1 VFVADGSRGRPVSR
15 AKLRTDRCGQRRGWQ
30 PTRAS
35 ADDRGRV
42 VYVRRES
49 DDVLPRQTRRAL
61 LRRATSPRR
70 IREVLR
76 YVGVLAAYFC
86 SLK

>member
-1 VFVADGSRGRPVSR
+1 MVNDAADNRRMYP
-15 AKLRTDRCGQRRGWQ
+15 RTTCRFRRCC
-30 PTRAS
+30 
-35 ADDRGRV
+35 RV
-42 VYVRRES
+42 VDVQHES
-49 DDVLPRQTRRAL
+49 DDVLPDQSRRAL

-86 SLK
+86 SYN

>member
-1 VFVADGSRGRPVSR
+1 MLGRGRTAVVNDVADNRR
-15 AKLRTDRCGQRRGWQ
+15 AHPLTTCWFRR
-30 PTRAS
+30 
-35 ADDRGRV
+35 RGRV

-49 DDVLPRQTRRAL
+49 DDVLPRESRRAL

-70 IREVLR
+70 IRKVLR

-86 SLK
+86 SHK